1 MKYRN
6 CRLSLFVLLAFV
18 IMTVGCLTFNQIS
31 KQNVA
36 QLYSDA
42 EIVFHPD
49 YLLYHTSNDSST
61 LYFKINTNELLY
73 AREGFMTNFTS
84 KFIIRYE
91 LLADYEAKQVIDSAS
106 IHYFDTVFTV
116 RKKYITDSFNIKI
129 PFGKN
134 YVLRLSATDINRT
147 KEFVSYL
154 SVYKQND
161 RTNQNFII
169 RDKNN
174 QPVFENYFD
183 GQQAIRI
190 IYRKDTL
197 SRLFVKY
204 YKNKFPIATP
214 PFNFTSGKSI
224 TVFPDSIYIF
234 PLNKKSSGLIY
245 LAKEGVYRIMTDTS
259 HKESLTLYRFYEDF
273 PEITEPGQMIY
284 SVRYLT
290 TRQEFDNMVIQSN
303 KKEAI
308 DNFWIDL
315 AGNSDRARQLIKSY
329 YGRVRLA
336 NKFFTSYYEGWKT
349 DRGMIYII
357 YGPPSTVYKSTTTEN
372 WIYGDASSLKSINF
386 TFYKVDN
393 PFTENDYLL
402 SRSDLFRDS
411 WYYAVSNWRR

>member
-1 MKYRN
+1 MNHHYKK
-6 CRLSLFVLLAFV
+6 LIISFLFSFV
-18 IMTVGCLTFNQIS
+18 MLTVGCFTFNQIS

-42 EIVFHPD
+42 ELVFHPD
-49 YLLYHTSNDSST
+49 YLLYHFSNDSST

-84 KFIIRYE
+84 KFIIKYE
-91 LLADYEAKQVIDSAS
+91 LLADYEAKQVIDSAR
-106 IHYFDTVFTV
+106 INYVDTVITI
-116 RKKYITDSFNIKI
+116 KKKQITDSIKI
-129 PFGKN
+129 KVPYGRN
-134 YVLRLSATDINRT
+134 YVLRLTATDINRT
-147 KEFVSYL
+147 KEYVSYL
-154 SVYKQND
+154 NVNKQNS
-161 RTNQNFII
+161 RANQNFII
-169 RDKNN
+169 RDGNN
-174 QPVFENYFD
+174 QLVFENYID
-183 GQQAIRI
+183 PKQAFRI

-197 SRLFVKY
+197 SHLFIKY
-204 YKNKFPIATP
+204 YKNKFPIASP
-214 PFNFTSGKSI
+214 PFNYSSGK
-224 TVFPDSIYIF
+224 TVTIYPDSIYTL
-234 PLNKKSSGLIY
+234 PVNKKSTGLIY
-245 LAKEGVYRIMTDTS
+245 LNKEGVYRVMADTS
-259 HKESLTLYRFYEDF
+259 QKESLTLYRFYEDF
-273 PEITEPGQMIY
+273 PEITVPEQMIY

-290 TRQEFDNMVIQSN
+290 TRQEFDDMIIRAN

-308 DNFWIDL
+308 DNFWIEL

-336 NKFFTSYYEGWKT
+336 NIFFSSYYEGWKT

-357 YGPPSTVYKSTTTEN
+357 YGPPSTVFKSTTTEN

-386 TFYKVDN
+386 MFYKVDN